1 MTLPEQII
9 EDYNNGKTYRQIKKD
24 LRVSNATIAKILNEN
39 KIQRHKTGP
48 KKFSSFS
55 KKEQSEI
62 CSLYKK
68 GLSSRLLAKRYE
80 CSQTKILNV
89 FKVNDIK
96 RRTISESK
104 RLYGIDENVF
114 DELNEFSSY
123 WIGFLMADG
132 NLYINPRNS
141 RQIQLSLHERDRKH
155 IEKFKSFLKTDKP
168 IYSYVSR
175 RKYDND
181 VGYVE
186 TPEAKFYINS
196 KTIFEK
202 LEDYG
207 LTVRKSKTAN
217 FSNELKMDRHL
228 VRGLFDGDGCISVY
242 GQDRV
247 EISLV
252 GNEHVLKQ
260 VSQFINSKIEL
271 QSKITKNKT
280 IFRIRY
286 SGKSALSVI
295 KFLYSKSNIYLDRKY
310 NKAMR
315 LIT

>member
-1 MTLPEQII
+1 MTLPKQIV
-9 EDYNNGKTYRQIKKD
+9 EYYNNGKTYRQIKKD
-24 LRVSNATIAKILNEN
+24 LRVSNATIAKVLNEN
-39 KIQRHKTGP
+39 KIQKHKPGP

-68 GLSSRLLAKRYE
+68 GLSSRLLAKRYK

-104 RLYGIDENVF
+104 RLYTIDENVF

-132 NLYINPRNS
+132 NLYINPKNS
-141 RQIQLSLHERDRKH
+141 RQIQLSLHERDREH

-181 VGYVE
+181 IGYIE
-186 TPEAKFYINS
+186 SPEAKFYINS
-196 KTIFEK
+196 KIIFEK

-207 LTVRKSKTAN
+207 LTVRKSKTAK
-217 FSNELKMDRHL
+217 FSDNLRINRHL
-228 VRGLFDGDGCISVY
+228 VRGMWDGDGSILISK
-242 GQDRV
+242 DNRV
-247 EISLV
+247 EVSLV
-252 GNEHVLKQ
+252 GSN
-260 VSQFINSKIEL
+260 KIIE
-271 QSKITKNKT
+271 QIRDFVNDSIKIKSKITKSKS

-286 SGKSALSVI
+286 HGQKARSVAD
-295 KFLYSKSNIYLDRKY
+295 FLYSGSNIHLDRK
-310 NKAMR
+310 KDVAR
-315 LIT
+315 KLI